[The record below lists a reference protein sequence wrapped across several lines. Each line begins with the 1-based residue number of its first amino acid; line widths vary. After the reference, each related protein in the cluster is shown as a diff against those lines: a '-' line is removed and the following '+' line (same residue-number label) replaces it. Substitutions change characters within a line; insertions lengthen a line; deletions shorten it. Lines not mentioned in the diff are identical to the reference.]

1 MVLPV
6 DPTVTLVEIAIG
18 AAAARHMIAIVRA
31 GEGGPLGH
39 SEVGFD
45 GVEPGGVG
53 RRPHGMDVQV
63 PEQRQEA
70 RMIMDIVQVTHDAKR
85 RVRG

>member
-1 MVLPV
+1 MRR
-6 DPTVTLVEIAIG
+6 
-18 AAAARHMIAIVRA
+18 RHMIAIVRA

-39 SEVGFD
+39 AEVGLD

-53 RRPHGMDVQV
+53 RRPDGMDVQV